1 MVALCEK
8 CFGDY
13 KLSRLIS
20 FVTSY
25 TEHIF
30 EELAF
35 EESVEKY
42 FRCPKV
48 HMTHCHKKVPKSQL
62 PERILLTNSAL
73 DHTFEESV
81 EKYFRC
87 PKVQYVHTG
96 CFKLRYFLKYLH
108 Q

>member
-1 MVALCEK
+1 MCEK

-25 TEHIF
+25 TEHIL

-42 FRCPKV
+42 FRCLKV
-48 HMTHCHKKVPKSQL
+48 HTTHVIGFVTRPLKSQL
-62 PERILLTNSAL
+62 PERILLTNSAFPNRL
-73 DHTFEESV
+73 YEMVDHTFEESV
-81 EKYFRC
+81 KKYFRC
-87 PKVQYVHTG
+87 PKVHYMPPSP
-96 CFKLRYFLKYLH
+96 
-108 Q
+108 